1 MKKNTKFLLITTLFT
16 LILSSCAT
24 NIRYTTTRPA
34 KLDLNGAKT
43 ISVLSFKPYAYFNK
57 RNDARGVEVIINSFF
72 EIFDRVGPEEKK
84 ALEYLQD
91 YIEDGLIKSPY
102 IDVVS
107 ASAVQ
112 NAIKNGYLIPADV
125 YLTGEVTYFNVT
137 DKKET
142 ERIVIKHDDEDD
154 DDDPRGKRKEEYR
167 YVDYFTRYV
176 NFDFRYEVVDSS
188 TNKIISYDKITIS
201 GSSSRYEHP
210 RDLPDGFSLIKSDIG
225 YEARQILK
233 KLQPYTVSLSV
244 QLLKDK
250 SKNPE
255 MKSADKLAKD
265 YHIEESYKQFRRIYN
280 ETGLFEAGY
289 NAAILQ
295 EALGNLSTAEKEM
308 SELYNSTNDSR
319 AYTALQDIR
328 YEIKQAKRLIEQTE
342 SSDDD
347 DYLE

>member
-1 MKKNTKFLLITTLFT
+1 MKKLSKVLIITLFSI
-16 LILSSCAT
+16 ILSSCAT
-24 NIRYTTTRPA
+24 RISYTTTRPA
-34 KLDLNGAKT
+34 QLDLNGAKT

-57 RNDARGVEVIINSFF
+57 RNDARGVEVFINSFF
-72 EIFDRVGPEEKK
+72 EIFDRVGPEEKQ
-84 ALEYLQD
+84 ALEYLHD
-91 YIEDGLIKSPY
+91 YIEDGLVNSPY
-102 IDVVS
+102 IDVIAS
-107 ASAVQ
+107 SAVQ
-112 NAIKNGYLIPADV
+112 NAIKQGYLIPADV
-125 YLTGEVTYFNVT
+125 YLTGEVTYFSVS

-154 DDDPRGKRKEEYR
+154 DDPRGRRKEEYR

-188 TNKIISYDKITIS
+188 TNKIISYDKVSIS
-201 GSSSRYEHP
+201 RNSSRYERP

-225 YEARQILK
+225 YSARKILK
-233 KLQPYTVSLSV
+233 ELQPYTVTLSV
-244 QLLKDK
+244 ELLKDK
-250 SKNPE
+250 TKNPE
-255 MKSADKLAKD
+255 MKNADKLAKD
-265 YHIEESYKQFRRIYN
+265 NYIEESYKQFRRIYN

-308 SELYNSTNDSR
+308 SELYNKTNDSR